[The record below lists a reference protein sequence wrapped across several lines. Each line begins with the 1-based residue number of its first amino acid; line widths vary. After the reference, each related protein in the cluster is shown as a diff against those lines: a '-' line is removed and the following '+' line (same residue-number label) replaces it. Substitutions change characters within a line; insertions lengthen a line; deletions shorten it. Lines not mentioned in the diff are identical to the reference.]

1 MYAFNL
7 LTHILTHKME
17 DDSLLDD
24 NTIVRETPPP
34 ITPGSFSKKL
44 IHRLGIN
51 LKTESETA
59 SLNNK
64 NSYIYVCDRALQKS
78 TI

>member
-1 MYAFNL
+1 MYTFNL

-24 NTIVRETPPP
+24 NTIIRETPPP

-51 LKTESETA
+51 QKRSQRPSALITKT
-59 SLNNK
+59 
-64 NSYIYVCDRALQKS
+64 VD
-78 TI
+78 

>member
-1 MYAFNL
+1 MYAFIL
-7 LTHILTHKME
+7 LTHILTYKME

-34 ITPGSFSKKL
+34 ITLGSFSKKL

-64 NSYIYVCDRALQKS
+64 DSLVSFRTRIIS
-78 TI
+78 S